1 MPTPLEPLAGF
12 LAEAFR
18 RSASVADDPALAAR
32 CADHVTGNA
41 RLTPAEQVDIYR
53 RQYWLRHLGSLAE
66 DYPGLEVTL
75 GKPAFEAFCR
85 AYLEANPPTSYA
97 LRDLGHGIV
106 AFADGYEHFPAGL
119 EDLAR
124 DLVRF
129 EHAFIDV
136 FDGAEPPPLHP
147 AKVQEMPEE
156 AWSTARIVLH
166 PLLRIMNFKY
176 PVQEVRAGVR
186 AGGAGGA
193 GVVPAPRAVHLLL
206 FRKGVTIHWQEVDP
220 VASALLEAIAAGQ
233 ALVPACEAVAS
244 GLDEAAV
251 ADLGDRV
258 QRWFSQ
264 WTSWGI
270 IVDIEPRGLD

>member
-1 MPTPLEPLAGF
+1 VPTPLEPLAGF

-136 FDGAEPPPLHP
+136 FDGAEPPPLDP

-176 PVQEVRAGVR
+176 PVQEGGGGGGGGGGGADAAGGAPAPLSQGRDDPLAGGGPGRLCAARGDRRGAGARAGVR
-186 AGGAGGA
+186 GGGERAGRGGR
-193 GVVPAPRAVHLLL
+193 GGPGRPGPEVVFAV
-206 FRKGVTIHWQEVDP
+206 
-220 VASALLEAIAAGQ
+220 
-233 ALVPACEAVAS
+233 
-244 GLDEAAV
+244 DE
-251 ADLGDRV
+251 LGDHR
-258 QRWFSQ
+258 
-264 WTSWGI
+264 
-270 IVDIEPRGLD
+270 